1 MSTIGRDS
9 PEQMTFEKDP
19 TIRVNGA
26 GQHPLESIPMTLETT
41 TTPIDAGDP
50 PLRCQATPAAAR
62 RGFREDVLCASL
74 ANTTVPYQ
82 DGEMAVCRMHE
93 ATYTRWG
100 ENAEANASE
109 LWKWPAVLGEPQP
122 VESS

>member
-1 MSTIGRDS
+1 MTPDDSST
-9 PEQMTFEKDP
+9 
-19 TIRVNGA
+19 
-26 GQHPLESIPMTLETT
+26 PL
-41 TTPIDAGDP
+41 AAVDP

-74 ANTTVPYQ
+74 ANTAVPYQ

-100 ENAEANASE
+100 ASAEANAVE
-109 LWKWPAVLGEPQP
+109 LWKWPVVLGEPQP